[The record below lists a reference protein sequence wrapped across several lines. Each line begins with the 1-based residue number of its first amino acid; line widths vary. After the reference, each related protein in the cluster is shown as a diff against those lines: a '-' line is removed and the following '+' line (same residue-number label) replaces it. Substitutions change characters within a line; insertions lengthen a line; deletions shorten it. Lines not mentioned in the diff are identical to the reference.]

1 MKTSLL
7 IQLILFIGSCFLL
20 SCSTNLMVLEDMLP
34 KAKQQSFNVKFN
46 QTSLVDFSVN
56 FDLVYEIS
64 NPYKKELPIPD
75 HVMGIFVNGRDIGLA
90 KTHQEVMV
98 PSKSSSL
105 LNYSFTLSS
114 AQLRQL
120 MGKDN
125 NLTFKTAIELDLTDY
140 TNMLPNFQLAVSEDF
155 DLESSELKPYINKL
169 LQKKIGKF
177 DFSYEH
183 SARVKI
189 PAPPSITKSN
199 EPIEIKLLGTGSNL
213 LNPNAIKNA
222 LIPFGDLLINGEMDG
237 LKDPFIDAVV
247 SMTVPV
253 PDPVIDNIFR
263 TKDVKIEK
271 YMLDLIRPFDSQIN
285 NKWNNTKALLYRSS
299 SFKLTD
305 YFVDNILDPTGNQG
319 ASQKWDDFQD
329 SYDQFKFTEFP
340 DQLPGPQTRGFEI
353 LIPFTFKNQ
362 NEFPISIPIFRSS
375 VILPGG
381 QPFSMYVKPKDMGE
395 INLGEVPSN
404 QAEIPA
410 KQSKTLYV
418 VFSFDMKA
426 FNQGIYSLFM
436 QNQFEP
442 NLGGI
447 MSYDFGYG
455 PLYIGY
461 DLKNMSLDYK

>member
-1 MKTSLL
+1 
-7 IQLILFIGSCFLL
+7 
-20 SCSTNLMVLEDMLP
+20 MVLEDMLP
-34 KAKQQSFNVKFN
+34 RAKQQSFNVKFN

-75 HVMGIFVNGRDIGLA
+75 HFMGIFVNGEDIGLA
-90 KTHQEVMV
+90 KNHEEVEV

-105 LNYSFTLSS
+105 LSYSFVLNSN
-114 AQLRQL
+114 QLRQL
-120 MGKDN
+120 MGKN
-125 NLTFKTAIELDLTDY
+125 NNITFKTAIELDLTDY

-155 DLESSELKPYINKL
+155 DIESSELKPYLNKL

-177 DFSYEH
+177 NFSYEH
-183 SARVKI
+183 SAQVKI

-199 EPIEIKLLGTGSNL
+199 EPIEIKLLGAGSNL

-222 LIPFGDLLINGEMDG
+222 LIPFGYLLINGEIDG

-247 SMTVPV
+247 RMTVPV
-253 PDPVIDNIFR
+253 PDPVIENIFR

-271 YMLDLIRPFDSQIN
+271 YMLGLIRPFDSQIN
-285 NKWNNTKALLYRSS
+285 NKWNNTKALMYRNS

-305 YFVDNILDPTGNQG
+305 YFVDNFLDPIGNLG
-319 ASQKWDDFQD
+319 ASEKWDAFQD
-329 SYDQFKFTEFP
+329 SYNQFKLTEFP
-340 DQLPGPQTRGFEI
+340 DELPGPQTRGFEI
-353 LIPFTFKNQ
+353 LIPFTFRNQ

-404 QAEIPA
+404 QANIPA
-410 KQSKTLYV
+410 NQAKTLYV

-436 QNQFEP
+436 KNQFEP

>member
-1 MKTSLL
+1 
-7 IQLILFIGSCFLL
+7 
-20 SCSTNLMVLEDMLP
+20 
-34 KAKQQSFNVKFN
+34 
-46 QTSLVDFSVN
+46 
-56 FDLVYEIS
+56 
-64 NPYKKELPIPD
+64 
-75 HVMGIFVNGRDIGLA
+75 
-90 KTHQEVMV
+90 
-98 PSKSSSL
+98 
-105 LNYSFTLSS
+105 
-114 AQLRQL
+114 
-120 MGKDN
+120 
-125 NLTFKTAIELDLTDY
+125 
-140 TNMLPNFQLAVSEDF
+140 
-155 DLESSELKPYINKL
+155 
-169 LQKKIGKF
+169 
-177 DFSYEH
+177 
-183 SARVKI
+183 
-189 PAPPSITKSN
+189 
-199 EPIEIKLLGTGSNL
+199 
-213 LNPNAIKNA
+213 
-222 LIPFGDLLINGEMDG
+222 MDG

-263 TKDVKIEK
+263 TKDVKIEN

-285 NKWNNTKALLYRSS
+285 TKWNNTKALMYRNS

-305 YFVDNILDPTGNQG
+305 YFVDNILDPADFPD
-319 ASQKWDDFQD
+319 ASEKWDIFQT
-329 SYDQFKFTEFP
+329 SYNQFKYTVFP

-381 QPFSMYVKPKDMGE
+381 QPFSMYVNQKTWEKSIWE
-395 INLGEVPSN
+395 RSSN

-418 VFSFDMKA
+418 VFSFDMKT